1 MHIMPLGS
9 KLIFLRLCQPAR
21 PFSQHAYIYKKNMFL
36 SWLIL
41 RMPFT
46 CNMSFALFSNNYL
59 LTCQNSCV
67 SCWHDIS
74 IFVVLNCLSYFFFIY
89 FFYLHAHGFNKLF
102 TISKLLAFVNS
113 IVLQCLA
120 FRCKILY
127 ISLEGNKQAIKIN

>member
-41 RMPFT
+41 RMPF
-46 CNMSFALFSNNYL
+46 NMSFALFSNNYL
-59 LTCQNSCV
+59 LTCQNSFV

-74 IFVVLNCLSYFFFIY
+74 IFVVLNCYY

>member
-1 MHIMPLGS
+1 MPLGS
-9 KLIFLRLCQPAR
+9 QLFFLRLCQPAR
-21 PFSQHAYIYKKNMFL
+21 PFSQHASIYKKKMFL

-41 RMPFT
+41 RMPL
-46 CNMSFALFSNNYL
+46 NMSFALFSNNYL
-59 LTCQNSCV
+59 LTCQNSFV

-74 IFVVLNCLSYFFFIY
+74 IFVVLNFLSYFFFI
-89 FFYLHAHGFNKLF
+89 FIFYLHAHGFNKLF